1 MKKSR
6 DIKQW
11 VFEKKKSLTEKLGHS
26 RSDPNSSSIP
36 DTTTKQNNSD
46 IERKPSSSNS
56 NITMDIDTG
65 SGSQSKT
72 SFVVKGG
79 SQFRVDSRYSYV
91 KTLGCGA
98 YGVVCAANDAVTGKK
113 MAVKKV
119 SGVFDDLTD
128 AKRIIRE
135 MRLLRTMNHDSVL
148 KVIDIDEPEN
158 YNTFNDVYI
167 VTELMDTD
175 LNKLIRQSTKLLDSQ
190 RQYFA
195 YNLFRALKYI
205 HSANIFHRDLKPA
218 NILVS
223 ATCDI
228 KICDFGLARY
238 VDPVD
243 GPANDMTEYVVT
255 RWYRAPELLLSNDEY
270 SSAIDMWSAGCIIAE
285 LYHGKPLFPGM
296 DVKNQL
302 EEICQRLGK
311 PSSEEIASIPNRRA
325 RDFMEKMTPFQKI
338 DMRRLMNGAKEPAID
353 LVERLLKFD
362 PKKRLTAAD
371 ALEHAFVAEFRDKK
385 MESVAAAIDSDKL
398 EPPSEKV
405 VGREGVR
412 KLMWNEMLYF
422 HPDAKS
428 REPSSA
434 RDAQAILD
442 RVG

>member
-26 RSDPNSSSIP
+26 RNDPNPSTP
-36 DTTTKQNNSD
+36 DTITKQNNSN

-65 SGSQSKT
+65 SGGQLKT

-205 HSANIFHRDLKPA
+205 HR
-218 NILVS
+218 
-223 ATCDI
+223 
-228 KICDFGLARY
+228 
-238 VDPVD
+238 
-243 GPANDMTEYVVT
+243 
-255 RWYRAPELLLSNDEY
+255 
-270 SSAIDMWSAGCIIAE
+270 
-285 LYHGKPLFPGM
+285 
-296 DVKNQL
+296 
-302 EEICQRLGK
+302 
-311 PSSEEIASIPNRRA
+311 
-325 RDFMEKMTPFQKI
+325 
-338 DMRRLMNGAKEPAID
+338 
-353 LVERLLKFD
+353 
-362 PKKRLTAAD
+362 
-371 ALEHAFVAEFRDKK
+371 
-385 MESVAAAIDSDKL
+385 
-398 EPPSEKV
+398 
-405 VGREGVR
+405 
-412 KLMWNEMLYF
+412 
-422 HPDAKS
+422 
-428 REPSSA
+428 
-434 RDAQAILD
+434 
-442 RVG
+442 

>member
-1 MKKSR
+1 MCL
-6 DIKQW
+6 
-11 VFEKKKSLTEKLGHS
+11 VLT
-26 RSDPNSSSIP
+26 I
-36 DTTTKQNNSD
+36 
-46 IERKPSSSNS
+46 
-56 NITMDIDTG
+56 
-65 SGSQSKT
+65 
-72 SFVVKGG
+72 FVVF
-79 SQFRVDSRYSYV
+79 S
-91 KTLGCGA
+91 
-98 YGVVCAANDAVTGKK
+98 
-113 MAVKKV
+113 
-119 SGVFDDLTD
+119 
-128 AKRIIRE
+128 
-135 MRLLRTMNHDSVL
+135 L
-148 KVIDIDEPEN
+148 K
-158 YNTFNDVYI
+158 
-167 VTELMDTD
+167 
-175 LNKLIRQSTKLLDSQ
+175 
-190 RQYFA
+190 
-195 YNLFRALKYI
+195 
-205 HSANIFHRDLKPA
+205 
-218 NILVS
+218 
-223 ATCDI
+223 CDI

-338 DMRRLMNGAKEPAID
+338 DMRRLMNGAKDPAID

-371 ALEHAFVAEFRDKK
+371 ALEHSFVADFRDKK

-412 KLMWNEMLYF
+412 KLMWNEMLHF
-422 HPDAKS
+422 HPDAKN